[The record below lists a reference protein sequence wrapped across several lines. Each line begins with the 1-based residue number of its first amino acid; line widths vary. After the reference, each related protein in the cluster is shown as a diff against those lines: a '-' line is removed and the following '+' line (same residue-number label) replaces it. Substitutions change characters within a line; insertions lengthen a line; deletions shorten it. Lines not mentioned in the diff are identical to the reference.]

1 VGVPTIRTVTP
12 LLETPL
18 LTLGEFR
25 CPPGDDAW
33 REMNTIGDTP
43 HIVFPRTNVFI
54 EQEGRTPVLATPAHA
69 MLYDAGQLYRRGLR
83 TEVGDDAVFVTLPVA
98 SLEQLAEEGA
108 SLVGADNR
116 MAAGHTPAGRRTY
129 LLQHLLVRY
138 LRERD
143 PDPLLA
149 EEAAGRLVL
158 EALGSARAERRRRPR
173 AERAHRA
180 LAEAAKA
187 ELAENP
193 ERPYTLPQLAGRLHS
208 SAFHLA
214 RVFRAETGF
223 SLHGFRR
230 TLRLRAGLERLSA
243 DGNDLTAL
251 ALELGF
257 SSHSHFSERFRN
269 EFGVPPSLVRN
280 ARQTRALLEAAVRS

>member
-18 LTLGEFR
+18 LTLGEFH

-33 REMNTIGDTP
+33 RETNTIGDRP
-43 HIVFPRTNVFI
+43 HVVFPRTNVFI

-69 MLYDAGQLYRRGLR
+69 MLYDADQLYRRGLR
-83 TEVGDDAVFVTLPVA
+83 TEVGDDAVFVALPLE
-98 SLEQLAEEGA
+98 SLEQLAEAGA
-108 SLVGADNR
+108 TVGADNR
-116 MAAGHTPAGRRTY
+116 MASGHTPAGRRTY

-138 LRERD
+138 LRDGD

-149 EEAAGRLVL
+149 EEAAGTLVIQTL
-158 EALGSARAERRRRPR
+158 RPR
-173 AERAHRA
+173 EATRRGRPDTARAHRS

-187 ELAENP
+187 ELADNP
-193 ERPYTLPQLAGRLHS
+193 EPAFTLDQLARRLNS

-230 TLRLRAGLERLSA
+230 TLRLRAALERLSA
-243 DGNDLTAL
+243 HANDLTAL

-269 EFGVPPSLVRN
+269 EFGIAPSQVRD
-280 ARQTRALLEAAVRS
+280 ARQTRALLEAAVRG